1 MIEDNIGMI
10 ECVDCVMSAK
20 APECKESV
28 AMRTVYFL
36 VIEQNWHALHS
47 RLRVLPVGSTV
58 NIKRIRY
65 LETWFTSLCAHD
77 YRNNRRA
84 RFSGKD
90 N

>member
-10 ECVDCVMSAK
+10 ECADCVMSAK

-28 AMRTVYFL
+28 AMHTVYFGL
-36 VIEQNWHALHS
+36 FEQNWHALDS

-58 NIKRIRY
+58 NIKRIRH
-65 LETWFTSLCAHD
+65 LETWFTSLCAQD
-77 YRNNRRA
+77 NQNNRSA
-84 RFSGKD
+84 RFSGRD

>member
-1 MIEDNIGMI
+1 MPITWCLEGK
-10 ECVDCVMSAK
+10 V
-20 APECKESV
+20 ECKDYMD
-28 AMRTVYFL
+28 AHTVYSGLF
-36 VIEQNWHALHS
+36 EQNWHALHS

-58 NIKRIRY
+58 NIKRIKG
-65 LETWFTSLCAHD
+65 LQTWFTSLCAHD

>member
-1 MIEDNIGMI
+1 
-10 ECVDCVMSAK
+10 MSAK
-20 APECKESV
+20 PPECKESV
-28 AMRTVYFL
+28 AMHTVYFG

-47 RLRVLPVGSTV
+47 RLRVLSVGSTV
-58 NIKRIRY
+58 NAKRIKGLR
-65 LETWFTSLCAHD
+65 TWFTSLCAYD